1 VKVAITTVGS
11 KSPEDAAKN
20 EDRLK
25 AGKEAMEKAKPLGA
39 EILVLPAGFFVCGD
53 SKSRQRI
60 AYKLIDE
67 ARSLDIALIFG
78 VDDNSWPQAYGY
90 AWSPLDNIAY
100 SWEQR
105 SSTRRWNSRNEQPIA
120 LTDYQWD
127 AKLKSYDE
135 VRLLAIKSG
144 IVGILLCGEL
154 FNDRIKNSLIK
165 INPKIVVDLIHR
177 GQGFR
182 STAAM
187 RMLCHYGIASA
198 CSAHVEMNNAMKRCY
213 IPSKGDERNVSTRDS
228 DEIVKGPPRIEL
240 KLFDV

>member
-1 VKVAITTVGS
+1 MKVAITTVGS
-11 KSPEDAAKN
+11 KNPENAAKN

-25 AGKEAMEKAKPLGA
+25 AGKAAMQKAKSLGA

-67 ARSLDIALIFG
+67 ARSLCLASVFG

-90 AWSPLDNIAY
+90 AWSPLNGVTY
-100 SWEQR
+100 SWEER
-105 SSTRRWNSRNEQPIA
+105 SSTRRWNSRTEQPIT

-127 AKLKSYDE
+127 AKLNSYDE
-135 VRLLAIKSG
+135 ARFLTVKSG

-154 FNDRIKNSLIK
+154 FNNRIKNSLIK
-165 INPKIVVDLIHR
+165 INPNIVVDLIHR

-198 CSAHVEMNNAMKRCY
+198 CSAHVEMNGSSLFQVAN
-213 IPSKGDERNVSTRDS
+213 
-228 DEIVKGPPRIEL
+228 L
-240 KLFDV
+240 KLSRNKVK